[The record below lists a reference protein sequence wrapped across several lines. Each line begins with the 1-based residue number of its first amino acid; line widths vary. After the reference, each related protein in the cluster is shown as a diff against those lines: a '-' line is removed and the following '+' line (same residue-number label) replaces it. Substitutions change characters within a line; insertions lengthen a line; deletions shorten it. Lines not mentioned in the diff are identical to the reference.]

1 MVKCPFI
8 LLVFHHIG
16 HCLAWSWATYQIP
29 HPSGGQ
35 LSEDAPSSLADSA
48 FPQGEIDVLLKSKDT
63 LQSYQ
68 RKPDCFQDAI
78 SIVKARCEESRMDE
92 QERVQAAISITMCE
106 LATARHYSPPME
118 CAAFARGGYKP
129 SSPLSSPSAQAQAR
143 CVEAL
148 SRSAQFWSSYSGYL
162 REMRMFRITIQ
173 SFHLMVAISPV
184 MLRI

>member
-1 MVKCPFI
+1 MVKYTLL
-8 LLVFHHIG
+8 LLVSHHIG

-29 HPSGGQ
+29 HSGGGQ
-35 LSEDAPSSLADSA
+35 ISQDTPSSLADSEL
-48 FPQGEIDVLLKSKDT
+48 PQAEIDVLLKSKDT
-63 LQSYQ
+63 LQFYQ

-78 SIVKARCEESRMDE
+78 SLVKARCEESRMDE
-92 QERVQAAISITMCE
+92 QERIQAAISITMCE

-129 SSPLSSPSAQAQAR
+129 SSTSAQSQAR

-162 REMRMFRITIQ
+162 REMPQLCFAFRRWIDIGN
-173 SFHLMVAISPV
+173 A
-184 MLRI
+184 